1 MLLSTHLFVTLLGA
15 WLTTSASAQQDFI
28 EMLRADARAEKVAVV
43 TEAMELEESESERFW
58 PIYRE
63 YQLELSKLG
72 DRRIALLKRY
82 AENYEELGND
92 EIKDIAKRWFEL
104 QEDHLKLKKKY
115 YERMEKALSASI
127 AARFIQVEHQ
137 IGLLVDLGMVEE
149 TPLVNPVK
157 K

>member
-1 MLLSTHLFVTLLGA
+1 MLLSTHLFATLLGA

-63 YQLELSKLG
+63 YELELSKLG

-92 EIKDIAKRWFEL
+92 EIKDRFDPKIWV
-104 QEDHLKLKKKY
+104 DG
-115 YERMEKALSASI
+115 ASSSPTI
-127 AARFIQVEHQ
+127 
-137 IGLLVDLGMVEE
+137 LGRDSL
-149 TPLVNPVK
+149 T
-157 K
+157 